1 MCSSIVF
8 KIETLKLVSDF
19 DYESQIRYIIAEVE
33 QNDKYSFFVIFLQQL
48 TEEIVL
54 ELNGRLKDHVVLP
67 NKNFSTGIL
76 INLSNVDKITRIKIP
91 PDELDL
97 TGLYDGLHAV
107 QFGDILLTSVHL
119 SSDTEAGLELDQLK
133 MDAFYDF
140 IKDYPRFICGGD
152 FNHRL
157 PIDIN
162 CSTVEICF
170 PNQDERSQLI
180 SVPEL
185 ESTKHLLLKLGR
197 GLDLKSYT
205 GPICCN
211 TSLKSVKIFSDSE
224 SFVNSHHRFFPVPG
238 AVPIS
243 LKIASIEI
251 QIDEMTGFE
260 IFRSPIE
267 LHSWKPLSL
276 DDL

>member
-48 TEEIVL
+48 TEEIVS
-54 ELNGRLKDHVVLP
+54 ELNRRLKDHVVLP

-76 INLSNVDKITRIKIP
+76 INLSNRDKITSIKIP
-91 PDELDL
+91 PYELDQ
-97 TGLYDGLHAV
+97 TGLYDGLYAV
-107 QFGDILLTSVHL
+107 LFGDILLTSVHL

-140 IKDYPRFICGGD
+140 IKDHPRFICGGD

-162 CSTVEICF
+162 RSTVEICF
-170 PNQDERSQLI
+170 PNQSECSQLT
-180 SVPEL
+180 SVL
-185 ESTKHLLLKLGR
+185 ESTGHLLLKLGK
-197 GLDLKSYT
+197 GLDLKSYI
-205 GPICCN
+205 GPIGCN
-211 TSLKSVKIFSDSE
+211 TSLKSDEIFSDSE
-224 SFVNSHHRFFPVPG
+224 PFVNSHHCFFPVPS
-238 AVPIS
+238 AIPIFME
-243 LKIASIEI
+243 IVSIEI